1 MTIAP
6 KLSFDFRDL
15 RCPTPVVKIAQAL
28 KQVEIGEQIEGV
40 SNDAGVMSDI
50 PAWARATGNEVV
62 SIEKRG
68 SSYHFIVKRLK

>member
-62 SIEKRG
+62 SIE
-68 SSYHFIVKRLK
+68 